1 MTALGFSLGDEE
13 NVLKLNFGD
22 DLIIDVLEILEHLKL
37 INFMVSKL

>member
-22 DLIIDVLEILEHLKL
+22 DLAIYRCTR
-37 INFMVSKL
+37 NP

>member
-22 DLIIDVLEILEHLKL
+22 DLTIDVLEILKTDQFYGVLT
-37 INFMVSKL
+37 IAT

>member
-22 DLIIDVLEILEHLKL
+22 DLTIDVLEILEL
-37 INFMVSKL
+37 NT

>member
-22 DLIIDVLEILEHLKL
+22 DLAIYSFYCPANYSL
-37 INFMVSKL
+37 SQT